1 MYVKTLLTKIQEDG
15 GQITTI
21 VDYAK
26 SVLEQSSEFPSD
38 SIKSILNSIYRLDK
52 INFNNI
58 FTYKSV
64 AEINEKMCSH
74 LNVLKNKSTQSF
86 KPFVSYS
93 TKSLCHSMGN
103 PLKAAEDLIE
113 YKNKNDILNSLLKI
127 VTLLSYRFA
136 SAASTA
142 ALLGECRYP
151 ELSSFVFDEEN
162 SSASYRKEISHM
174 ARYFRLHLGSF
185 LAIEVAKELA
195 MEPASSSSQFDHANR
210 FESVIELYEAGCAD
224 YMFNFVLDSNKREER
239 LVTPILMKF
248 DDNKNSGVL
257 RKRRNV
263 LGIHV
268 FGDEKIRLWKRWGD
282 PYDTLMDMNGNRSD
296 KITMEITPFSN
307 AVAIT

>member
-1 MYVKTLLTKIQEDG
+1 MKILLTKIQEDG
-15 GQITTI
+15 GQII
-21 VDYAK
+21 AIIDYAK
-26 SVLEQSSEFPSD
+26 SVLEQSSELPSD

-52 INFNNI
+52 INLNNI

-74 LNVLKNKSTQSF
+74 LNVLKNKSTQAF

-103 PLKAAEDLIE
+103 PLKVAEDMIE

-142 ALLGECRYP
+142 ALSGECRYP
-151 ELSSFVFDEEN
+151 EISSFVFDEEN

-174 ARYFRLHLGSF
+174 TRYFRLHLGSF
-185 LAIEVAKELA
+185 LAIELAKELDIQ
-195 MEPASSSSQFDHANR
+195 PPSSHIHHANR
-210 FESVIELYEAGCAD
+210 FESVIQLYEAGCAD
-224 YMFNFVLDSNKREER
+224 YMFNFVLDSNKREEK
-239 LVTPILMKF
+239 LVTPILMNF
-248 DDNKNSGVL
+248 DDNKNGDVL
-257 RKRRNV
+257 RKRRRRNV

-296 KITMEITPFSN
+296 NITMEVTPFSN

>member
-1 MYVKTLLTKIQEDG
+1 MKILLTKIQEDNG
-15 GQITTI
+15 GQIIAI

-26 SVLEQSSEFPSD
+26 SVLEQSSELRSD

-52 INFNNI
+52 INLNNI
-58 FTYKSV
+58 FTYKPV
-64 AEINEKMCSH
+64 AEINEKVCSH
-74 LNVLKNKSTQSF
+74 LNVLKNKSTQAF

-103 PLKAAEDLIE
+103 PLKVAEDIIE

-142 ALLGECRYP
+142 AILGECRYP
-151 ELSSFVFDEEN
+151 EISSFVFDEET

-185 LAIEVAKELA
+185 LAIEFAKELD
-195 MEPASSSSQFDHANR
+195 MEAPSSYIDHANR

-224 YMFNFVLDSNKREER
+224 YMFNFVLDSNKREEK
-239 LVTPILMKF
+239 LVTPILMNF
-248 DDNKNSGVL
+248 DDNKNCDVL

-282 PYDTLMDMNGNRSD
+282 PYDTLMDMNGNRND
-296 KITMEITPFSN
+296 NITMEITPFSN

>member
-1 MYVKTLLTKIQEDG
+1 MTKIQVDG
-15 GQITTI
+15 GQIITT
-21 VDYAK
+21 VAYAK
-26 SVLEQSSEFPSD
+26 LVLEQSSELPSD

-52 INFNNI
+52 INLNNI

-74 LNVLKNKSTQSF
+74 LNVLKNKSTQAF

-103 PLKAAEDLIE
+103 PLKAAEDMVE

-127 VTLLSYRFA
+127 VALLSYRFA

-142 ALLGECRYP
+142 VLFGECRYP
-151 ELSSFVFDEEN
+151 EISSFVFDEEN

-185 LAIEVAKELA
+185 LAIEFAKELNRQQ
-195 MEPASSSSQFDHANR
+195 PPSSSHIDHANR

-224 YMFNFVLDSNKREER
+224 YMFNFVLDSNKREEK
-239 LVTPILMKF
+239 LVTPILMNL
-248 DDNKNSGVL
+248 DDNKNGDVL
-257 RKRRNV
+257 RKKRRNV

-296 KITMEITPFSN
+296 NITMEITPFSN

>member
-1 MYVKTLLTKIQEDG
+1 VRILLTKIQEDDG
-15 GQITTI
+15 GQILAI

-26 SVLEQSSEFPSD
+26 SVLEQSSELPSD

-52 INFNNI
+52 INLNNI

-103 PLKAAEDLIE
+103 PLKAAEDMIE
-113 YKNKNDILNSLLKI
+113 YRNKNDILNSLLKI

-151 ELSSFVFDEEN
+151 EISSFVFDEEN

-185 LAIEVAKELA
+185 LAIEFAKELD
-195 MEPASSSSQFDHANR
+195 MELPPSSYIDHANR

-224 YMFNFVLDSNKREER
+224 YMFNFVLDSNKREEK
-239 LVTPILMKF
+239 LVTPILMNF
-248 DDNKNSGVL
+248 DENKNGDVL

-296 KITMEITPFSN
+296 NITMEITPFSN